1 MRVVPEIHK
10 EKWSGAKKR
19 TQGGSR
25 AWSQKPG
32 PDMHGKVPRKPVS
45 KRKQGG
51 TRLWSNTGSGSFTTT
66 AVVATTP
73 HKHKKPRTRKP

>member
-1 MRVVPEIHK
+1 MRVVPDIHK
-10 EKWSGAKKR
+10 EKWSGPKKR

-32 PDMHGKVPRKPVS
+32 PGMHGKVKHS
-45 KRKQGG
+45 NYQRKQGG
-51 TRLWSNTGSGSFTTT
+51 SRSWSNSGGSPSFTTT

-73 HKHKKPRTRKP
+73 HRRKSKTRKP